1 MTWTILKPTQPGWYW
16 YRKNEEQSQVLMHV
30 QGDWRADDRV
40 WPEGRWE
47 SVFHM
52 PGEWSGHWSVRC
64 HNKLDERASCKLP
77 KLLQC
82 LKLCY

>member
-1 MTWTILKPTQPGWYW
+1 MDNLEADKTRL
-16 YRKNEEQSQVLMHV
+16 VLVSKERGAESGAHACA
-30 QGDWRADDRV
+30 GDWRADDRV